1 MNNGLAY
8 SVLMPLAPW
17 EPPAQVSVA
26 LASLRNQTLPPAEV
40 VVSCDGAPPEPLMD
54 MLGAES
60 LLLELLIGP
69 GLEGVGPVLAR
80 GLAHCKYEFVVRADA
95 DDISHPE
102 RCATQVMWMSQHPEL
117 SAMGCTIA
125 EFVDNPDQPISRR
138 GIPTDGLSIARMAQS
153 RNPLNHPSVILRRS
167 AVLAVG
173 NYRSVAGFED
183 YDLWLRLLAAHGCQ
197 SLANLSQSLV
207 SARVGAAHLRR
218 RHGLR
223 YALAEAKFFYSC
235 GRQALLPWWSVG
247 RAVLMRLPLR
257 LLPSGLLRLVM
268 LRRTREHL
276 ALSQNAW

>member
-17 EPPAQVSVA
+17 EPPEQVAMA
-26 LASLRNQTLPPAEV
+26 LASLRSQTLPPAEV
-40 VVSCDGAPPEPLMD
+40 VVSCDGAPPGALMDILAAEPLP
-54 MLGAES
+54 
-60 LLLELLIGP
+60 LELLIGP
-69 GLEGVGPVLAR
+69 GSEGVGPVLAR
-80 GLAHCKYEFVVRADA
+80 GLAHCRFELVVRADA
-95 DDISHPE
+95 DDISLPE

-125 EFVDNPDQPISRR
+125 EFVDNPKQPISRR
-138 GIPTDGLSIARMAQS
+138 GVPTDGPSIARMAQS

-173 NYRSVAGFED
+173 SYRSVAGFED

-197 SLANLSQSLV
+197 SLANLSPSLV

-235 GRQALLPWWSVG
+235 GRQGLLPWWSVG
-247 RAVLMRLPLR
+247 RAVLMRFPLR
-257 LLPSGLLRLVM
+257 LLPSRLLAIAVKSF
-268 LRRTREHL
+268 TRQHIRQVSL
-276 ALSQNAW
+276 

>member
-17 EPPAQVSVA
+17 EPPAQVAVA
-26 LASLRNQTLPPAEV
+26 LASLRKQTLPPDEV
-40 VVSCDGAPPEPLMD
+40 VVSCDGAPPEPLMV

-60 LLLELLIGP
+60 LPLELLIGP

-102 RCATQVMWMSQHPEL
+102 RCATQVIWMSQHPEL

-138 GIPTDGLSIARMAQS
+138 VVPTDGLSIARMAQS

-173 NYRSVAGFED
+173 SYRSVAGFED

-197 SLANLSQSLV
+197 TLANLPQTLV
-207 SARVGAAHLRR
+207 SAKVGAAHLRR
-218 RHGLR
+218 RHGLH
-223 YALAEAKFFYSC
+223 YALVEAKFFYRC
-235 GRQALLPWWSVG
+235 GKEALLPWWSVV
-247 RAVLMRLPLR
+247 RVVLMRFPLR
-257 LLPSGLLRLVM
+257 LLPSGLLAQSM
-268 LRRTREHL
+268 KIFTRQHMHL
-276 ALSQNAW
+276 GNYK